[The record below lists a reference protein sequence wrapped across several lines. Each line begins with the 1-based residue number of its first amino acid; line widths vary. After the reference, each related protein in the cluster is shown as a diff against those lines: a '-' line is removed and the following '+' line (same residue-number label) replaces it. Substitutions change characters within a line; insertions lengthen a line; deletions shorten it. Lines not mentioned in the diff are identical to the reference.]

1 MADKSFEDMAKEVPQ
16 KGGEVGIGPDSNMA
30 ALMSMADDIL
40 AQPIPGEAGAAGA
53 PPEGAPMDAP
63 ADAPMDEPMDGTA
76 MADGATGAT
85 NLTPIEAML
94 KENNPGIS
102 DTDATQQAEDLW
114 NAAGER
120 SDLAQMTPDELTA
133 ELKKDSGLLM
143 ELKKLAARGEPAG
156 EEMPGAMA
164 AAEPPAGAPPMGEPP
179 MGGMMP
185 PGM

>member
-1 MADKSFEDMAKEVPQ
+1 
-16 KGGEVGIGPDSNMA
+16 
-30 ALMSMADDIL
+30 
-40 AQPIPGEAGAAGA
+40 
-53 PPEGAPMDAP
+53 
-63 ADAPMDEPMDGTA
+63 
-76 MADGATGAT
+76 
-85 NLTPIEAML
+85 
-94 KENNPGIS
+94 
-102 DTDATQQAEDLW
+102 
-114 NAAGER
+114 
-120 SDLAQMTPDELTA
+120 MTPDELTA